1 MPSRNRNRWRAVA
14 RGTYLGMY
22 ATREAAAAAEDAY
35 RATAPSTRVPVT
47 LLAPLV
53 EQAVREH
60 DELSWNVLAIRLWGE
75 RPDSTGRGDTT
86 RLKRDLGLKPG
97 SPATTGR
104 IRRAISFDKA
114 KAICDAA
121 HIEPHRIGL

>member
-1 MPSRNRNRWRAVA
+1 MGRV
-14 RGTYLGMY
+14 YLGAY

-53 EQAVREH
+53 EQAILEH

-75 RPDSTGRGDTT
+75 RSDSTGRGDVT

-97 SPATTGR
+97 SPTTKGR
-104 IRRAISFDKA
+104 IRCAISFDKA